1 MTIEPI
7 NITTLAIFL
16 DLLNDSGTHC
26 RRLGVNN
33 G

>member
-1 MTIEPI
+1 MTIETI

-16 DLLNDSGTHC
+16 DLLNGPGTHC